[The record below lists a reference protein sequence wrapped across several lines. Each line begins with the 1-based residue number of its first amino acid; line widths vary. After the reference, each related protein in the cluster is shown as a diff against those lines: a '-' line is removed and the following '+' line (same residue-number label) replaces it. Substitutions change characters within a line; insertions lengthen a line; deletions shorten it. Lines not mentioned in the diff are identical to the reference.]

1 MKITC
6 KIEQKSFD
14 IILYIH
20 NIVETYLSKTMKTL
34 ADLETQAETV
44 SKILKAISHPKRLI
58 ILCRLAE

>member
-1 MKITC
+1 
-6 KIEQKSFD
+6 
-14 IILYIH
+14 
-20 NIVETYLSKTMKTL
+20 MKTL